1 MQVLLDGHPLDVAC
15 SSLAEALAVAT
26 VDAEKR
32 GRIIVEV
39 KADGVTLSDEK
50 LGNPSSEPSGINEL
64 RLLSAEPRALV
75 RHTLLEAVSALENA
89 KAEQAK
95 AAEQIQSGHTEQALN
110 TLQVSV
116 LTWQAVRD
124 IISRS
129 AAVLSL
135 DLDSLELPGVDE
147 GVNFKTATKDLLGHL
162 TQMRTA
168 LDKQDWSAL
177 SDIVGYDLDAQAD
190 VWKGLLIA
198 LSQHVSNMPLRAPKA
213 GRA

>member
-1 MQVLLDGHPLDVAC
+1 MQVLLDGHPLAIAC
-15 SSLAEALAVAT
+15 PSLAEALAVAT

-50 LGNPSSEPSGINEL
+50 LGNPSSEPSDIGEL

-75 RHTLLEAVSALENA
+75 RHTLLEAVGALENA
-89 KAEQAK
+89 RVEQAK

-110 TLQVSV
+110 TLQVAV

-124 IISRS
+124 IVARS

-135 DLDSLELPGVDE
+135 DLDALEFPGVDE
-147 GVNFKTATKDLLGHL
+147 
-162 TQMRTA
+162 
-168 LDKQDWSAL
+168 
-177 SDIVGYDLDAQAD
+177 
-190 VWKGLLIA
+190 
-198 LSQHVSNMPLRAPKA
+198 
-213 GRA
+213 